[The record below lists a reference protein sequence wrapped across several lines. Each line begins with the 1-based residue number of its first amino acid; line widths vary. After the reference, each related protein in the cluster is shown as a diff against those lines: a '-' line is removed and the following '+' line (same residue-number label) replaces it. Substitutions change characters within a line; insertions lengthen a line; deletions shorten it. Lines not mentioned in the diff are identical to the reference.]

1 MKCKYCG
8 SSCIIKKGI
17 RKRKKKT
24 LQQYKCNNCG
34 RYFTD
39 APMEGRSYRPNVI
52 LEAITQYNLGKTL
65 EQAAKSVN
73 SQFGEKIYA
82 RIISSW
88 LKDYD
93 AICSYHRIRKDIGKG
108 KSPVFLHRFEH
119 KQVYRFMYHRKKIE
133 LFVNKYFSGLAKYL
147 ENVAKECPE
156 ELFNKGDARGSQI
169 RINKIN
175 VKGMKVYK
183 GKNNACGLA
192 KLALSGVKDNKKRHE
207 KIQELMLANDTATIA
222 VEVPVWLKPSEF
234 SGMKLFSGIDSAIT
248 GHIDI
253 IQARYGMIY
262 VLDYKSD
269 ALHEKPIAQ
278 LFFYALALSVRT
290 GIWPR
295 NFRCAWFDENNYYEF
310 NPNLI
315 MLRNEKIKE
324 GDRKKYWLDIK
335 ANRYFTSKGFNK
347 IMEKGLLDSLKG
359 KKVK

>member
-8 SSCIIKKGI
+8 SSRIIKKGV

-39 APMEGRSYRPNVI
+39 SLMERRSYRPNVI

-65 EQAAKSVN
+65 EQAAKRVN
-73 SQFGEKIYA
+73 SRFGERIYA
-82 RIISSW
+82 RIIGNW

-93 AICSYHRIRKDIGKG
+93 DVCSYHRIRKKKGKG

-119 KQVYRFMYHRKKIE
+119 KQVYNFMYHRKKIE
-133 LFVNKYFSGLAKYL
+133 LFVNKYFSGLARYL
-147 ENVAKECPE
+147 ENVVKECPE
-156 ELFNKGDARGSQI
+156 NIFNKDGIRGSQI
-169 RINKIN
+169 RINAKN
-175 VKGMKVYK
+175 VRVYR
-183 GKNNACGLA
+183 GKNNACELA

-222 VEVPVWLKPSEF
+222 VEIPVWLRLHEF

-253 IQARYGMIY
+253 IQMRYGMIY
-262 VLDYKSD
+262 VLDYKPD
-269 ALHEKPIAQ
+269 ALHEKPVAQ
-278 LFFYALALSVRT
+278 LFFYAFALSVRT
-290 GIWPR
+290 GIWLR

-315 MLRNEKIKE
+315 VLRNEKIKA
-324 GDRKKYWLDIK
+324 GDRKKYWLDVK
-335 ANRYFTSKGFNK
+335 ANRYFTSKRFNGG
-347 IMEKGLLDSLKG
+347 IKGQKQLKG
-359 KKVK
+359 KKGEIK